1 MGMIQVG
8 KSVRFRHLEGQPPP
22 HRKNDVGRV
31 IGIRMLNTDDT
42 RDLLCTVEW
51 YKGRDVS
58 DVFDWD
64 LEIVENIDSPFQ
76 TS

>member
-1 MGMIQVG
+1 MTQVQVG
-8 KSVRFRHLEGQPPP
+8 KTVKFRGD
-22 HRKNDVGRV
+22 HRLGRITGKV

-51 YKGRDVS
+51 YDHIS
-58 DVFDWD
+58 DAFDWD
-64 LEIVENIDSPFQ
+64 LEVVENIDNPNQ

>member
-1 MGMIQVG
+1 MTQIQVG
-8 KSVRFRHLEGQPPP
+8 KTVKYRDDPKYGVEERVTG
-22 HRKNDVGRV
+22 KV

-51 YKGRDVS
+51 YNYVS
-58 DVFDWD
+58 DVYDWD
-64 LEIVENIDSPFQ
+64 LEVVENIDNPNQ

>member
-1 MGMIQVG
+1 MTQIQVG
-8 KSVRFRHLEGQPPP
+8 KTVKFRGDPN
-22 HRKNDVGRV
+22 RGVGERVTGKV

-51 YKGRDVS
+51 YDHIS
-58 DVFDWD
+58 DAFDWD
-64 LEIVENIDSPFQ
+64 LEVVENIDNPNQ

>member
-1 MGMIQVG
+1 MTQIQVG
-8 KSVRFRHLEGQPPP
+8 KTVKFRGD
-22 HRKNDVGRV
+22 HRLGRITGKV

-51 YKGRDVS
+51 YDHIS
-58 DVFDWD
+58 DAFDWD
-64 LEIVENIDSPFQ
+64 LEVVENIDNPNQ

>member
-1 MGMIQVG
+1 MIQVG

-51 YKGRDVS
+51 YDHIS
-58 DVFDWD
+58 DAFDWD
-64 LEIVENIDSPFQ
+64 LEVVENIDNPNQ

>member
-1 MGMIQVG
+1 MTQIQVG
-8 KSVRFRHLEGQPPP
+8 KTVKFRDDPKYGVDERVTG
-22 HRKNDVGRV
+22 KV